1 MTPNMS
7 LTLITL
13 FQKDWNLPRQNFEVL
28 INIINL
34 VLRL

>member
-7 LTLITL
+7 LTLIPL